1 MTAPT
6 STEALARAVSSLV
19 REHDVTDVLQ
29 RLLADA
35 IEALEA
41 RAGGLLLV
49 ANGGG
54 LELLAATSHA
64 ATELELLQVQERTG
78 PCWEA
83 VTGGEVVQVAGHDDL
98 VARWPDIG
106 RAMLEAGYESVT
118 AYPLHWRD
126 EVLGAMNVFHGAD
139 APATGDEVDVLGPAF
154 ADIATLVIVTPHELS
169 SKTLQRRTHEALSGR
184 TVIEQAKGV
193 IAFRE
198 GVDVAVAYDRLVTTA
213 RDRGVSLTD
222 MARVVLAS
230 TAPGAARH

>member
-6 STEALARAVSSLV
+6 STEALARAVSALV

-35 IEALEA
+35 IEALGA

-49 ANGGG
+49 SNGEG

-64 ATELELLQVQERTG
+64 ATELELLQVQERSG
-78 PCWEA
+78 PCFEA
-83 VTGGEVVQVAGHDDL
+83 VTGGEVVQVTGREAL
-98 VARWPDIG
+98 VERWPEVG
-106 RAMLEAGYESVT
+106 RAIVEAGYESVT
-118 AYPLHWRD
+118 AYPLRWRD
-126 EVLGAMNVFHGAD
+126 EVLGAMNIFHAAQ
-139 APATGDEVDVLGPAF
+139 APTPQETDLLGPAF
-154 ADIATLVIVTPHELS
+154 ADVATLVIVTPVELS
-169 SKTLQRRTHEALSGR
+169 SKTLQRRAREALTGR

-198 GVDVAVAYDRLVTTA
+198 GVDVAVAYERLVATA
-213 RDRGVSLTD
+213 RDRGVSLSD

-230 TAPGAARH
+230 TAPGAPSY